1 MLRIVPIHWRKLVC
15 IFEKDGFTIIRQEGD
30 HIVLSKPDCTRP
42 IVIPQYR
49 EVPVFVI
56 RNNMRTAGMD
66 RERYFELL
74 KQC

>member
-1 MLRIVPIHWRKLVC
+1 M
-15 IFEKDGFTIIRQEGD
+15 IRQEGD
-30 HIVLSKPDCTRP
+30 HIVLSKPGCTRP
-42 IVIPQYR
+42 VVMSQYR